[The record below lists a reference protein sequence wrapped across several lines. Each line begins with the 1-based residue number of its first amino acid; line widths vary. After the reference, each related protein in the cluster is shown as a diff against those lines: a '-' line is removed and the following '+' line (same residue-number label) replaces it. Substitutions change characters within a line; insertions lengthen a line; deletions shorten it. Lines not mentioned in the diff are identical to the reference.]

1 MSTIAFGTAAVLP
14 ARPVT
19 RLRMTARGR
28 RTLLAAASIPLAAG
42 IAFGV
47 LSGGSAIASN
57 EATAPAVFETITVV
71 PGDSLWSIASKVA
84 PNADPR
90 VVIEEISDLNM
101 LDGATLQVGDELAI
115 PAQYAD

>member
-1 MSTIAFGTAAVLP
+1 MSTIAIGTAAVLP
-14 ARPVT
+14 ARPAT
-19 RLRMTARGR
+19 RLRMTVRGR
-28 RTLLAAASIPLAAG
+28 RALLAVASIPLAAG

-57 EATAPAVFETITVV
+57 ERTLPTTFETITVV

-84 PNADPR
+84 PNVDPR
-90 VVIEEISDLNM
+90 EVIDEITDLNM

-115 PAQYAD
+115 PAQYTN